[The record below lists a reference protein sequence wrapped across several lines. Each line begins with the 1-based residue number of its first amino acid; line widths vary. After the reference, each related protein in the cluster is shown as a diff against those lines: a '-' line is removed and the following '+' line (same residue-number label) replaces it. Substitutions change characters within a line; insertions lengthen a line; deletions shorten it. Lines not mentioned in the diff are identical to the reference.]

1 MNFEEVDSTLMTSQ
15 LLMND
20 SDERFFEQ
28 FKLGTTRYYTL
39 IHLEQSPGLTLS
51 ELSQRLICTKG
62 NMTRILKSMEA
73 DGLLE
78 RSPDS
83 RDARAIRHV
92 LTPRGMELLVS
103 VRSAYREFLERRFSG
118 LELYEI
124 DSLQRIL
131 TRLNRHLEASLRPAD
146 RDFFSIGENII

>member
-1 MNFEEVDSTLMTSQ
+1 MDYEDVNTTLLTSQ

-39 IHLEQSPGLTLS
+39 VHLEQTPGQTLS
-51 ELSQRLICTKG
+51 ELSQRLFCTKG
-62 NMTRILKSMEA
+62 NMTRILKSMEEA
-73 DGLLE
+73 GLLE
-78 RSPDS
+78 RQTDS
-83 RDARAIRHV
+83 KDARAIRHF
-92 LTPRGMELLVS
+92 LTPSGTALLAS
-103 VRSAYREFLERRFSG
+103 VRAAYHEFLDQRYAG

-131 TRLNRHLEASLRPAD
+131 TRFNRRLRASLTSKA
-146 RDFFSIGENII
+146 